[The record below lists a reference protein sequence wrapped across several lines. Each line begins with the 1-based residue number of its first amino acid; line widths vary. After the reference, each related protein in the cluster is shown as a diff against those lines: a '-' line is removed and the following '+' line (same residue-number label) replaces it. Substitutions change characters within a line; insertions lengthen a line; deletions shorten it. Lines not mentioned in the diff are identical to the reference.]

1 MLGRRRPRPP
11 DVQEPT
17 PADIL
22 RRVRHLEI
30 RSRRMVQNLLLGQYH
45 SVFRGRGIEFNE
57 VREYLP
63 GDDIRIIDWN
73 VTARMGMPYVKK
85 FVEERELTVYL
96 VVDVSAS
103 QGFTTAPQTKRDL
116 AAEIGALLALSAVS
130 NNDKVGLIAFSRDIE
145 KFVPASKGL
154 RHVLRILREILYLRP
169 GQRGTDIAAAAGF
182 LSRVAKRR
190 SVVFLISD
198 FLDQGYETAL
208 RLAARRH
215 EIVAITIGDP
225 REEELPPV
233 GIVEMVDSE
242 TGERIVLDTSSRATR
257 HLYASL
263 MAQER
268 ERRSRFLRSI
278 DVDEVRVST
287 HGSYIMPLVAF
298 FKARAARG

>member
-1 MLGRRRPRPP
+1 
-11 DVQEPT
+11 
-17 PADIL
+17 
-22 RRVRHLEI
+22 
-30 RSRRMVQNLLLGQYH
+30 MVQNLLLGQYH
-45 SVFRGRGIEFNE
+45 SVFRGRGIEFHE
-57 VREYLP
+57 VREYQP

-103 QGFTTAPQTKRDL
+103 QGFTTASQTKRDL
-116 AAEIGALLALSAVS
+116 AAEIGALLALSAIS
-130 NNDKVGLIAFSRDIE
+130 NNDKVGLIAFSKDIE
-145 KFVPASKGL
+145 KFVPAGKGL

-169 GQRGTDIAAAAGF
+169 SQRGTDIAAAVGF

-190 SVVFLISD
+190 SVVFLLSD

-215 EIVAITIGDP
+215 EIIAITISDP

-233 GIVEMVDSE
+233 GIVEMEAPE
-242 TGERIVLDTSSRATR
+242 TGERIVLDASSRTTR

-278 DVDEVRVST
+278 HVDEVRVST
-287 HGSYIMPLVAF
+287 HGSYIIPLVAF
-298 FKARAARG
+298 FKAHAAWR